1 MKLFSWLNEEET
13 PEKNTQEEGSEEEPS
28 LSPILEARLAELE
41 TINVTNVMIPRSVV
55 TALDVDVQLRRVRR
69 LKSAKVV
76 HFPVYKGDLDHI
88 LGWVSKA
95 KVLELLNEPA
105 EDLNLEKHVRTVGT
119 VSEEAT
125 VSDLAD
131 IFLKAASPFLVV
143 KNAQGSTTGIVM
155 LADFVELIFGF
166 ELSPPQPSTAVETPA
181 PRLNSFEL

>member
-1 MKLFSWLNEEET
+1 MKLFSWLNEEES
-13 PEKNTQEEGSEEEPS
+13 PEKNTQEDGAEEEPS

-41 TINVTNVMIPRSVV
+41 TVNVTNVMIPRTVIQ
-55 TALDVDVQLRRVRR
+55 ALDVDVQLRRVRR

-105 EDLNLEKHVRTVGT
+105 EDLNLEKYVRPVGA
-119 VSEEAT
+119 VNEEAT
-125 VSDLAD
+125 VNELAD

-166 ELSPPQPSTAVETPA
+166 ELSPPQTSPAVETPA